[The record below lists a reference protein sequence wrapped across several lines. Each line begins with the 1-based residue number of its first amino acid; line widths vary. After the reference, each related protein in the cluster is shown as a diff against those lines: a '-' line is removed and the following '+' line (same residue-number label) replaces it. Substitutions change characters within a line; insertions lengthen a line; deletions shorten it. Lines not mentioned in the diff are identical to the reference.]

1 MEYIMQTKILSVL
14 VAIAT
19 SVCVFSACS
28 EDSDAGSTPVNNSGK
43 TPAENATYAKLDS
56 CSFVASEG
64 SCSIDA
70 LMKTDFLGD
79 TIHFV
84 MNENGSAVLKERLE
98 SICPETGEVSNI
110 SLDKREDTLR
120 VSIEYEEFPPDT
132 IVKYNESLGKN
143 DTLIMEKPR
152 RKCMC
157 YANYEIDIPAEFVG
171 AKYLTFNGTTFFD
184 IAYEP

>member
-1 MEYIMQTKILSVL
+1 MMKKIFIPFVSL
-14 VAIAT
+14 VMSIGLFA
-19 SVCVFSACS
+19 ACS
-28 EDSDAGSTPVNNSGK
+28 NDSDSNNLQVIAPNISTV
-43 TPAENATYAKLDS
+43 AKLDS
-56 CSFVASEG
+56 VSFVASEG
-64 SCSIDA
+64 SCGGNGDA
-70 LMKTDFLGD
+70 LKKTASVNDSVYLY
-79 TIHFV
+79 
-84 MNENGSAVLKERLE
+84 MNEDGSAVLKERLE